1 MHRRGSW
8 AIATAAVLVV
18 GLAGCGAAATSSRSG
33 TASSTGGTASPG
45 TSASATATP
54 GGAATV
60 APGHDTPEEAADGL
74 IQAELAGNLRLACS
88 YAVPAQQANCRGLQ
102 ISLPTGHVSVAG
114 ALTSGDRALV
124 EITGHICMSGNGCQT
139 STNPSLGLPTG
150 SQTFTQAYNK
160 ALTSGG
166 FSPVPCLEVS
176 GKWYVNFSTG

>member
-1 MHRRGSW
+1 MQGRGSW
-8 AIATAAVLVV
+8 VIAVLFV
-18 GLAGCGAAATSSRSG
+18 GLAGCGAAASSSSG
-33 TASSTGGTASPG
+33 TGGATSPG
-45 TSASATATP
+45 PSASVTATP

-74 IQAELAGNLRLACS
+74 IQAELAGNLRLACA

-102 ISLPTGHVSVAG
+102 IPLPKGHVSVAG

-124 EITGHICMSGNGCQT
+124 EITGHICMTENGCQT

-160 ALTSGG
+160 ALTSAE
-166 FSPVPCLEVS
+166 FSPVPCLNVK
-176 GKWYVNFSTG
+176 GKWYVNFSAG